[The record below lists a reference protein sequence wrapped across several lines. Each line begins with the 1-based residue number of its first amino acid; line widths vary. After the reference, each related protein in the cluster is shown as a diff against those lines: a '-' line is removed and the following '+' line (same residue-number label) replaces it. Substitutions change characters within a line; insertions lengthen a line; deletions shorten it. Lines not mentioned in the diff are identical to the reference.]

1 MSGHILSIDTLLSYA
16 PMPEALCEQIHKSVD
31 RKRNGLDR
39 KIIVLDDDPTGT
51 QTVHGVNV
59 YTDWE
64 EKSIRAGMQESSNMF
79 FILTNSRSFSS
90 QKTEKVHREIGRRI
104 AKLSAECGRDY
115 ILVSRS
121 DSTLRGHYP
130 LETETLRDA
139 VERNSDKRFDGEIL
153 FPFFVEG
160 GRYTIDNIHYAQDG
174 NQLIPVGMTEFAK
187 DRTFGYHASD
197 LTEWCEEK
205 TGGRY
210 PRNEITCITLKELRG
225 GDTAGIAQKLI
236 GVKNFRKV
244 IVNAIDY
251 EDVTVFLD
259 AYYDALESGKEFLFR
274 SAASLVKA
282 LEGIT
287 HQPLL
292 DCKAVLAGHGSAG
305 GIIIAGSHVRRTTLQ
320 LQYLHKSGLPLE
332 FIQFNQH
339 RVLERGGLKDEAE
352 KASKRAEAVV
362 NSGKIAVV
370 YTRRDRLDLNTDDP
384 EKQLA
389 ISTEISDAL
398 VQVVE
403 NLKSQPY
410 FVIAKGGIT
419 SSDIATKALHI
430 WRAEVLGQIEPGVP
444 VWMTGKE
451 SKFPGMAYI
460 IFPGN
465 VGQEDCLYR
474 ILAKLMLGNSQM
486 APPDMKCADYPAKGQ
501 NLK

>member
-16 PMPEALCEQIHKSVD
+16 PMPEALCEQIRKSVD
-31 RKRNGLDR
+31 QKRKDLNR

-64 EKSIRAGMQESSNMF
+64 EKTIRAGMQEKSNLF

-90 QKTEKVHREIGRRI
+90 EKTRRVHGEIGRRI
-104 AKLSAECGRDY
+104 AKIAAECGRDY

-160 GRYTIDNIHYAQDG
+160 GRYTIDNVHYAQEG
-174 NQLIPVGMTEFAK
+174 NQLIPVGMTEFAR
-187 DRTFGYHASD
+187 DRTFGYRSSD

-210 PRNEITCITLKELRG
+210 TRDKITCITLKELRG
-225 GDTAGIAQKLI
+225 GDTAGIARKLTK
-236 GVKNFRKV
+236 VKNFDKV

-259 AYYDALESGKEFLFR
+259 AYYDALKSEKEFLFR

-292 DCKAVLAGHGSAG
+292 DCKTALASRAGTG
-305 GIIIAGSHVRRTTLQ
+305 GIVIAGSHVRRTTLQ
-320 LQYLHKSGLPLE
+320 LQYLRRSNLPLE
-332 FIQFNQH
+332 FIQFDQH
-339 RVLERGGLKDEAE
+339 RVLERGGLRDEAK
-352 KASKRAEAVV
+352 KASAKAEAVV

-370 YTRRDRLDLNTDDP
+370 YTRRDRLDLDTDDP

-398 VQVVE
+398 VRVID
-403 NLKSQPY
+403 NLNAPPH
-410 FVIAKGGIT
+410 FIVAKGGIT

-465 VGQEDCLYR
+465 VGEEDCLYR
-474 ILAKLMLGNSQM
+474 IVAKLLPGTNQ
-486 APPDMKCADYPAKGQ
+486 ALPDRTEG
-501 NLK
+501 